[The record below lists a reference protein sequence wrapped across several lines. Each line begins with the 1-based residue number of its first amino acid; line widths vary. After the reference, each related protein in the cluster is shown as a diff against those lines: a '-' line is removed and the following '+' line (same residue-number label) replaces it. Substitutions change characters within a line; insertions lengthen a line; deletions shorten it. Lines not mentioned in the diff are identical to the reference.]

1 MLLVVEM
8 TNPNLS
14 SKWLHWAEHHL
25 LFISDPSTDKRH
37 VKGESNQGADAL
49 PGLSNSLSHASYEED
64 YTIRSSPPVY
74 FYLR

>member
-14 SKWLHWAEHHL
+14 SKWLHPAEHHL

-49 PGLSNSLSHASYEED
+49 PGL
-64 YTIRSSPPVY
+64 
-74 FYLR
+74 